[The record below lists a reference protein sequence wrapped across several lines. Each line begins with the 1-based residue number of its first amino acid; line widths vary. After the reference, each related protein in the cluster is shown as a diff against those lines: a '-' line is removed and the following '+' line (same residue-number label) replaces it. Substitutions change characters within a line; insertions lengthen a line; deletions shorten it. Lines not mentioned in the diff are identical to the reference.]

1 MERGRRNVSRYVPS
15 RHFLQTGLAAI
26 LFGAFTVWC
35 GRSWLPAYALAG
47 LLLATAAVLLF
58 LAFRP
63 PIEIHDGHLTVGS
76 RRIPWADV
84 RRVDHSGW
92 LSPLV
97 VRLTLA
103 DNSRVLLLYPGDVDS
118 GNSLLHHLRRY
129 SRQALI
135 DGHPYRKFWNEE
147 PRPATEGRPLASPRY
162 RLLLPEDE
170 AEVERLYQRL
180 KAVRH
185 LDPDNSGDEE

>member
-1 MERGRRNVSRYVPS
+1 
-15 RHFLQTGLAAI
+15 LAAI
-26 LFGAFTVWC
+26 LLGALTAWF
-35 GRSWLPAYALAG
+35 GRSWMPPYAVAG
-47 LLLATAAVLLF
+47 LFLASAAVLLV

-63 PIEIHDGHLTVGS
+63 PIQIHDAHLAIG
-76 RRIPWADV
+76 RRLIPWTDI
-84 RRVDHSGW
+84 RRVDHTGW

-103 DNSRVLLLYPGDVDS
+103 DQSRIVVVCPCDVDS
-118 GNSLLHHLRRY
+118 GSSLLHHLRRY
-129 SRQALI
+129 PRQALI

-147 PRPATEGRPLASPRY
+147 APPAVEGKPLASPRY

-180 KAVRH
+180 KAVRR
-185 LDPDNSGDEE
+185 LDPDNVDDEE

>member
-1 MERGRRNVSRYVPS
+1 VSRYVAS
-15 RHFLQTGLAAI
+15 RHFLQAAAVAV
-26 LFGAFTVWC
+26 LLGAFAAWF
-35 GRSWLPAYALAG
+35 GRGWIPAYAASALF
-47 LLLATAAVLLF
+47 LATAVALAL

-63 PIEIHDGHLTVGS
+63 AIEIHDAYLAIGQ
-76 RRIPWADV
+76 RRIHWADV
-84 RRVDHSGW
+84 RRVDHAGW

-103 DNSRVLLLYPGDVDS
+103 DRSHVVLFYPGDVDS
-118 GNSLLHHLRRY
+118 GNSLLHHLRRHP
-129 SRQALI
+129 RQALI
-135 DGHPYRKFWNEE
+135 DGHPYRQFWNEE
-147 PRPATEGRPLASPRY
+147 APAAVEGKALASPRY

-185 LDPDNSGDEE
+185 LDPDSSGDEE

>member
-1 MERGRRNVSRYVPS
+1 VSRYVPS
-15 RHFLQTGLAAI
+15 RHYLQAGLAAI
-26 LFGAFTVWC
+26 LLGAFSGLC
-35 GRSWLPAYALAG
+35 GRTWLPAYVAAALF
-47 LLLATAAVLLF
+47 LASAAVLLY

-63 PIEIHDGHLTVGS
+63 AIEIQDTHLTVG
-76 RRIPWADV
+76 RRQILWSDV
-84 RRVDHSGW
+84 RRVDHAGW

-103 DNSRVLLLYPGDVDS
+103 DHSRVLIVYPGDVDS
-118 GNSLLHHLRRY
+118 ASSLLHHLRRHP
-129 SRQALI
+129 REALI

-147 PRPATEGRPLASPRY
+147 FGAGIEGKAMASRRY

-180 KAVRH
+180 KTVRH
-185 LDPDNSGDEE
+185 LDPDNSGDEK

>member
-1 MERGRRNVSRYVPS
+1 MSRYVPS
-15 RHFLQTGLAAI
+15 RHFLQAGLAAI
-26 LFGAFTVWC
+26 LLGAFTAWC
-35 GRSWLPAYALAG
+35 GRTWLPAYA
-47 LLLATAAVLLF
+47 AAVLFLASAAVLMI

-63 PIEIHDGHLTVGS
+63 AIEVHDAYLAIGR

-84 RRVDHSGW
+84 RRVDHAGW

-103 DNSRVLLLYPGDVDS
+103 DQSRVLLVYPGDADS
-118 GNSLLHHLRRY
+118 GNSLLHRLRRY
-129 SRQALI
+129 ARQALI

-147 PRPATEGRPLASPRY
+147 PALAVEGRPLPSPRY

-180 KAVRH
+180 KAVRR
-185 LDPDNSGDEE
+185 LDPDDSGDEE

>member
-1 MERGRRNVSRYVPS
+1 MSRYVPS
-15 RHFLQTGLAAI
+15 RHFLQAGLAAI
-26 LFGAFTVWC
+26 LLGAFTVWC
-35 GRSWLPAYALAG
+35 ARFWAPAYA
-47 LLLATAAVLLF
+47 ATAVFLVFAAVLSV
-58 LAFRP
+58 LALRP
-63 PIEIHDGHLTVGS
+63 AIEIQDAHLVIGR
-76 RRIPWADV
+76 RRIPWADI

-103 DNSRVLLLYPGDVDS
+103 DRSRVLLVYPGDVES
-118 GNSLLHHLRRY
+118 GTSLLHYLRRY
-129 SRQALI
+129 PRQALI

-147 PRPATEGRPLASPRY
+147 PPPGSEGKPLASPRY

-180 KAVRH
+180 KAVRR
-185 LDPDNSGDEE
+185 LDPDNSVDEE

>member
-1 MERGRRNVSRYVPS
+1 MSRYVPS
-15 RHFLQTGLAAI
+15 RHFLQAGLAAI
-26 LFGAFTVWC
+26 LLGAFTAWC
-35 GRSWLPAYALAG
+35 GRSWMPAYAAVALF
-47 LLLATAAVLLF
+47 LATAAVLLF
-58 LAFRP
+58 ALASRP
-63 PIEIHDGHLTVGS
+63 PIEIQEAYLVIG
-76 RRIPWADV
+76 RRGIPWADI
-84 RRVDHSGW
+84 RRVDHTGW

-103 DNSRVLLLYPGDVDS
+103 DQSRILLIYPGDIDS

-129 SRQALI
+129 PRQALI

-147 PRPATEGRPLASPRY
+147 LPLASEGRPLASPKY

-180 KAVRH
+180 KAVRR
-185 LDPDNSGDEE
+185 LDPDNSADEE

>member
-1 MERGRRNVSRYVPS
+1 MSRYVPS
-15 RHFLQTGLAAI
+15 RHFLQAGLAAI
-26 LFGAFTVWC
+26 LLCPFTVWF
-35 GRSWLPAYALAG
+35 GRGWTLAYVAAALFLVTAAALAS
-47 LLLATAAVLLF
+47 

-63 PIEIHDGHLTVGS
+63 AIEIHDTYLAIGR
-76 RRIPWADV
+76 RRIPWV
-84 RRVDHSGW
+84 EIRRVDHAGW
-92 LSPLV
+92 LAPLV

-103 DNSRVLLLYPGDVDS
+103 DNSRVLLFYPGDVDS

-129 SRQALI
+129 PRQALI
-135 DGHPYRKFWNEE
+135 DGHPYKKFWNEE
-147 PRPATEGRPLASPRY
+147 APPEVEAKALPSPRY

-185 LDPDNSGDEE
+185 LDPDSSGDEK